1 MAKTYA
7 QMIAEGLIT
16 FPSNVDDATKAL
28 IFDWFQYR
36 EVNDNTLFPNM
47 FKRTLAMSMRKYNQ
61 LLRIQPGQPFIVDGV
76 EKVVTY
82 DWLVQSYRE
91 ALTEEESTGS
101 DSYTLSGTKT
111 GGGTD
116 TRTIRTTGTDTTDR
130 DTTSSNSET
139 RNLRTQTEVDTS
151 YSGSSS
157 SRDQGSSS
165 GSEMSL
171 GKSNPQSISYA
182 GATGGMPQSLDWTYP
197 GSQGENKNSDS
208 HDNSTTGSENS
219 SGDTDTDQT
228 QTGTIGN
235 SGTGTEDITVT
246 HNTTVTDTLQH
257 GLSDSNS
264 ETRSGS
270 NSGNKISKNIESGR
284 SVDSATLLANAKD
297 FILGSSAWDYLYAQI
312 DKNFQGLLMEW

>member
-7 QMIAEGLIT
+7 EMIQEGKIT
-16 FPSNVDDATKAL
+16 FPSNVDDATKA
-28 IFDWFQYR
+28 IIYDWFQYR
-36 EVNDNTLFPNM
+36 EVNDNNLFPVM

-130 DTTSSNSET
+130 DTTASNTETRDLESNTEASQSGSDSET
-139 RNLRTQTEVDTS
+139 SDTK
-151 YSGSSS
+151 
-157 SRDQGSSS
+157 
-165 GSEMSL
+165 SL

-182 GATGGMPQSLDWTYP
+182 GASGGMPTNLDWTYP
-197 GSQGENKNSDS
+197 GSQGEDKMTSS
-208 HDNSTTGSENS
+208 GTSSQTSESSTTDE
-219 SGDTDTDQT
+219 
-228 QTGTIGN
+228 GTVRN

-257 GLSDSNS
+257 GLNDSNS

-270 NSGNKISKNIESGR
+270 NSGNKTMKNIESGR

-312 DKNFQGLLMEW
+312 DRNFQGLIMEW